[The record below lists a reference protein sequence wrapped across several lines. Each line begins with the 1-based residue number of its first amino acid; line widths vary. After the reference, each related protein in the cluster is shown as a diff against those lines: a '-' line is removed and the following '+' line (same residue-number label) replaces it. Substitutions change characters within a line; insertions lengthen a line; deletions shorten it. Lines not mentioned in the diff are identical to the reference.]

1 MFTQCSKCETVFRLS
16 AEVLRKAG
24 GQVRCG
30 KCGEVFNAL
39 ARLAEK
45 PGVFAV
51 GESALDLETRADRIL
66 QSAPAIVREPA
77 DTGES
82 DTEIAHLELQP
93 EDADAA
99 DAPLSSVDDL
109 AAARPG
115 DETSLEFTLPSG
127 DLDRIFV
134 EDRQTR
140 RFLADAAESR
150 EALHAEGES
159 DLTFRPEP
167 EPLTFEKPAA
177 HRQPPGGQSRALADV
192 PARTGLE
199 LSEDLRREVLARLGR
214 PDEPPTPTA
223 SGGVIAAWSV
233 AALLGALLLG
243 AQLIHQNREWLSAH
257 EPYGA
262 PLRAL
267 YAAMGAPLPAPLN
280 LSVYQLRQWGVTGD
294 PGADGT
300 LRVRAS
306 ILNAAANL
314 QPYPELRV
322 SLADRFGNRIGSRDF
337 EPTEYLSRPTA
348 RLMAPGE
355 RADATLEI
363 QDPGRNAEGFEL
375 DVCLRG
381 PEQRVL
387 CANDAMA
394 HAR

>member
-45 PGVFAV
+45 PGAFAV

-93 EDADAA
+93 EDADTA
-99 DAPLSSVDDL
+99 DVPLSSVDDL

-115 DETSLEFTLPSG
+115 DAASLEFTLPSG

-159 DLTFRPEP
+159 EFALRPGP

-177 HRQPPGGQSRALADV
+177 QRQPPGGQSRALADV
-192 PARTGLE
+192 RTGLE

-214 PDEPPTPTA
+214 PDEPSTPGA
-223 SGGVIAAWSV
+223 SGGVIAAWSL
-233 AALLGALLLG
+233 AALAGALLLG
-243 AQLIHQNREWLSAH
+243 AQIIHQNREWLSAH
-257 EPYGA
+257 EPYGT

-306 ILNAAANL
+306 ILNAAASL

-337 EPTEYLSRPTA
+337 EPTEYLSRPPA